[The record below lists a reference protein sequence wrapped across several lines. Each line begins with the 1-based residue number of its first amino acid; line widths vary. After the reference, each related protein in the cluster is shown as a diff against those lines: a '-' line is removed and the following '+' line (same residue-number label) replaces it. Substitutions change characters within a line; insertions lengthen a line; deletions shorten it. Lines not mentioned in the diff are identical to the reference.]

1 MAKIFT
7 GKVYMGGNMARKF
20 TDDEVLTI
28 LQRHEDGA
36 TITQLALEY
45 GVGYHSIYR
54 IVMGESYKH
63 LQPGSGV
70 SKTKAN
76 YHDVVALIED
86 NYSVTA
92 TAKALGVSDTTVS
105 KIYKKMRGQT
115 VRDFRRKN
123 AVRYGEEAK
132 LNG

>member
-1 MAKIFT
+1 MAKIVS
-7 GKVYMGGNMARKF
+7 GKINIGGAMPRKF
-20 TDDEVLTI
+20 NDDEVIRI
-28 LQRHEDGA
+28 LQRHEDGV

-45 GVGYHSIYR
+45 EVGYHSIYR

-70 SKTKAN
+70 SKTKVN
-76 YHDVVALIED
+76 YNDVVALIED

-92 TAKALGVSDTTVS
+92 TAKALGVSDTSVS

-115 VRDFRRKN
+115 IRDFRQKS

>member
-1 MAKIFT
+1 MP
-7 GKVYMGGNMARKF
+7 RKF
-20 TDDEVLTI
+20 TDDEVLAI

-45 GVGYHSIYR
+45 EVGYHSIYR

-132 LNG
+132 LSG